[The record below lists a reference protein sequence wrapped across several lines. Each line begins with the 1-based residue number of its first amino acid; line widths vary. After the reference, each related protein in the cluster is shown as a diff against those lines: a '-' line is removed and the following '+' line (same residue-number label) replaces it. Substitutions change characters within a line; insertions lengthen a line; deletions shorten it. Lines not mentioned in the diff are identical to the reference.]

1 MVLCINGDMGLE
13 KNMPGEILI
22 ERELNGNK
30 ENNLNNIAFRIVDGL
45 KDILEEDRHQKQPLI
60 LSLNEQMLIKLVK
73 EFIINKQRQC
83 LIGITGESAS
93 GKTTL
98 VNYISKALR
107 KKLYNESYTSL
118 CCDDYY
124 KDTSAELKAAGSY
137 EELYKTGFSFDKPE
151 AINLDL
157 MRAHLISLK
166 NGCGVNAPEYDFIT
180 CESIPN
186 RAYKN
191 PTKAIL
197 AEGLYVLG
205 EELVDLFDI
214 KIYVF
219 TPFEKIKER
228 WFTRAILRG
237 KSGAAAEHQFN
248 DVNATAQIY
257 IRPTMKNADIVING
271 LTGADYIEE
280 MTTKIVNL
288 ISDVINFYK

>member
-1 MVLCINGDMGLE
+1 MSGESLAEINRDLT
-13 KNMPGEILI
+13 KNEDFTS
-22 ERELNGNK
+22 
-30 ENNLNNIAFRIVDGL
+30 IAVFKIIDGI
-45 KDILEEDRHQKQPLI
+45 KDILEEDRQQKQPLF
-60 LSLNEQMLIKLVK
+60 LSIDEKLLIKIVK
-73 EFIINKQRQC
+73 EFVINKRKQF

-98 VNYISKALR
+98 VNYVSKALR
-107 KKLYNESYTSL
+107 KKLFNETYTSL

-124 KDTSAELKAAGSY
+124 KDTSEELKRAGNY
-137 EELYKTGFSFDKPE
+137 ENLYKTGFSFDKPE
-151 AINLDL
+151 AINLEL

-166 NGCGVNAPEYDFIT
+166 NGCGVNAPEYDFVS

-186 RAYKN
+186 RSYKN
-191 PTKAIL
+191 PTQAIL

-214 KIYVF
+214 KVYVF

-237 KSGAAAEHQFN
+237 KTGAAAEHQFN
-248 DVNATAQIY
+248 DVNTTAQIY

-271 LTGADYIEE
+271 LTSAEYIEE
-280 MTTKIVNL
+280 ITTAIINLVND
-288 ISDVINFYK
+288 IINFYR

>member
-1 MVLCINGDMGLE
+1 MA
-13 KNMPGEILI
+13 GESTL
-22 ERELNGNK
+22 ERESLR
-30 ENNLNNIAFRIVDGL
+30 EREVQQNISLAVFKIVDGL
-45 KDILEEDRHQKQPLI
+45 KDILEEDRKQKQPLF
-60 LSLNEQMLIKLVK
+60 LSINEKLLIKTVK
-73 EFIINKQRQC
+73 EYLENKRQQC

-98 VNYISKALR
+98 VNYVSKALR
-107 KKLYNESYTSL
+107 KKLYNETYTSL

-137 EELYKTGFSFDKPE
+137 EELYKTGFSFDKPD
-151 AINLDL
+151 AINLEL

-166 NGCGVNAPEYDFIT
+166 HGCGVNAPEYDFVT

-191 PTKAIL
+191 PTRAIL

-214 KIYVF
+214 KVYVF
-219 TPFEKIKER
+219 TPYEKIRER
-228 WFTRAILRG
+228 WFERAISRG
-237 KSGAAAEHQFN
+237 KSGSAAEVQFE
-248 DVNATAQIY
+248 DVNSTAQIY

-271 LTGADYIEE
+271 LASAEYIEE
-280 MTTKIVNL
+280 ITTRIVTL
-288 ISDVINFYK
+288 INDVINFYR

>member
-1 MVLCINGDMGLE
+1 
-13 KNMPGEILI
+13 MPTESTLI
-22 ERELNGNK
+22 EKSVQDENK
-30 ENNLNNIAFRIVDGL
+30 INLAVFKILDGI
-45 KDILEEDRHQKQPLI
+45 KDILEEDRKQKQPLI
-60 LSLNEQMLIKLVK
+60 LSFNENILLKIIKEYIGNK
-73 EFIINKQRQC
+73 EKQC

-98 VNYISKALR
+98 VNYMSKAIR
-107 KKLYNESYTSL
+107 KKLYGETYTSL

-124 KDTSAELKAAGSY
+124 KDTSEELKAAGSY
-137 EELYKTGFSFDKPE
+137 EELYKTGFSFDRPD
-151 AINLDL
+151 AINLEL

-166 NGCGVNAPEYDFIT
+166 HGCGVNAPEYDFVT

-191 PTKAIL
+191 PTRAIL

-214 KIYVF
+214 KVYVF

-228 WFTRAILRG
+228 WFTRAISRG
-237 KSGAAAEHQFN
+237 KTGAAARHQFE
-248 DVNATAQIY
+248 DVNTTAQTY

-271 LTGADYIEE
+271 LTSSEYIEE
-280 MTTKIVNL
+280 MTTKIINLVN
-288 ISDVINFYK
+288 DVINFYR

>member
-1 MVLCINGDMGLE
+1 MSRSDSIVERE
-13 KNMPGEILI
+13 KNISFGQEDSSITVF
-22 ERELNGNK
+22 K
-30 ENNLNNIAFRIVDGL
+30 IVDGI
-45 KDILEEDRHQKQPLI
+45 KEILEEDRCQKQPLI
-60 LSLNEQMLIKLVK
+60 LSLNEKLLIKTVK
-73 EFIINKQRQC
+73 DFIEKKRPPC

-98 VNYISKALR
+98 VNYILKAVR

-124 KDTSAELKAAGSY
+124 KDTSEELKKAGSY
-137 EELYKTGFSFDKPE
+137 ENLYKTGFSFDRPE
-151 AINLDL
+151 AINLEL

-166 NGCGVNAPEYDFIT
+166 SGCGVNAPEYDFVT

-214 KIYVF
+214 KVYVF
-219 TPFEKIKER
+219 TPFDKIKER
-228 WFTRAILRG
+228 WFTRAVLRG
-237 KSGAAAEHQFN
+237 KTGAAAEHQFN
-248 DVNATAQIY
+248 DVNNTAQIY
-257 IRPTMKNADIVING
+257 IRPTMQNADIVING
-271 LTGADYIEE
+271 LTSAEYIEE
-280 MTTKIVNL
+280 MATRIINLVN
-288 ISDVINFYK
+288 DVINFYK